1 MYEHQM
7 FPSQM
12 RTALFMDP
20 HHIRRL
26 NVRPYHR
33 LVVLVR
39 GCKPQVL
46 PPTPFKAGPSEF
58 RMTPMFEGDVAP
70 EYPVVLVMVEATE
83 LKHFANW
90 EVEHVEAMIDYL
102 LECEQDKKETRH

>member
-1 MYEHQM
+1 MFEHQM

-12 RTALFMDP
+12 RRAVHEPAP
-20 HHIRRL
+20 HQAA
-26 NVRPYHR
+26 VCAAVSPA
-33 LVVLVR
+33 
-39 GCKPQVL
+39 GGAGQGQKPSVL
-46 PPTPFKAGPSEF
+46 PVAPFKPGPSEF
-58 RMTPMFEGDVAP
+58 KMSPLVDGAEPPV
-70 EYPVVLVMVEATE
+70 YPIVLVMVEATE